1 MAPYIARE
9 AALSYNAPLAISRE
23 TDAKCARPG
32 RRIIPLFYKQ
42 QGSGGP
48 WGGGGGGGGP
58 WGGGG
63 GGNGGGNPWQGRGDR
78 GGMNPPPDLEE
89 LLRRSQERLRRMM
102 PGGFGGLRGLW
113 LLGAAILFFWGFSGF
128 YIVQPDQQG
137 VELLFGKY
145 VKTTQPGVNYW
156 FPTPIG
162 TVIRPNVTQTNQIT
176 VGFRG
181 SPPNIREVPQ
191 ESHILSGD
199 QNIVDIQFVV
209 QWRVSDAGQYLF
221 NIRDPEG
228 TVKIAAESALREV
241 VGSNQLTAVIT
252 NQRDE
257 LAQQARELLQGIM
270 DSYQAGVTILDLR
283 IQKADPPKEVIDAFN
298 DVQRAKQDAE
308 RLENEAFAYRNDII
322 PRAKGEAARMV
333 QNATADKERLIKEAE
348 GQAARFTA
356 FYQTYVANRD
366 ITARRMYLEAMQE
379 VLSKADK
386 VIMDTKGGS
395 GVVPYLPLPE
405 LQRRQQ
411 RSQASPQ

>member
-1 MAPYIARE
+1 
-9 AALSYNAPLAISRE
+9 
-23 TDAKCARPG
+23 
-32 RRIIPLFYKQ
+32 
-42 QGSGGP
+42 
-48 WGGGGGGGGP
+48 
-58 WGGGG
+58 
-63 GGNGGGNPWQGRGDR
+63 
-78 GGMNPPPDLEE
+78 
-89 LLRRSQERLRRMM
+89 
-102 PGGFGGLRGLW
+102 
-113 LLGAAILFFWGFSGF
+113 LFFWGFSGF